1 MEERKGDKVQEKRIP
16 GELQGKPGCAKV
28 CGTKAAPAKGWGKS
42 GGNMKKILQ
51 GVVCLGVLTTVLL
64 MTAAATE
71 AHECSTMGAA
81 GRYGFT
87 LTGVLIT
94 STGAV
99 PVAAVGKA
107 TVDVSGH
114 VTGGESRSVGGD
126 YAEETMSG
134 TLVVNSDCTGTMTVE
149 FFENGALVRTSVLN
163 VVFVNG
169 QTELQMVQKSLTLP
183 DGTTVPVVI
192 TANAKKQ
199 FLF

>member
-1 MEERKGDKVQEKRIP
+1 MKSIMRTLGNTCLWLTMAMV
-16 GELQGKPGCAKV
+16 
-28 CGTKAAPAKGWGKS
+28 PAVAHG
-42 GGNMKKILQ
+42 
-51 GVVCLGVLTTVLL
+51 
-64 MTAAATE
+64 
-71 AHECSTMGAA
+71 HECSMARAA
-81 GRYGFT
+81 GTYGFT

-94 STGAV
+94 STGTI

-134 TLVVNSDCTGTMTVE
+134 TLTVNSDCTGTMTVE

-163 VVFVNG
+163 VVFVND
-169 QTELQMVQKSLTLP
+169 QMELQMVQKSLTLP
-183 DGTTVPVVI
+183 NGAMVPVVI

-199 FLF
+199 LLF

>member
-1 MEERKGDKVQEKRIP
+1 M
-16 GELQGKPGCAKV
+16 GKMLK
-28 CGTKAAPAKGWGKS
+28 
-42 GGNMKKILQ
+42 

-64 MTAAATE
+64 MTAATTE
-71 AHECSTMGAA
+71 AHECSSLGAA

-94 STGAV
+94 STGTV

-134 TLVVNSDCTGTMTVE
+134 TLVVNGDCTGTMTVE
-149 FFENGALVRTSVLN
+149 FFENGALARTSVLN
-163 VVFVNG
+163 VVFVND
-169 QTELQMVQKSLTLP
+169 QMELQMVQKSLTLP
-183 DGTTVPVVI
+183 NGTTVPVVI